1 MGTKRNNKII
11 QTKKK
16 ICDEVWNEQLY
27 LKFRSLIDV
36 RNSDVKTKVD
46 LVACRIYW
54 INKTPC
60 EITNENV
67 FFVINLRTV
76 HPYSQWHYSRFWIA
90 IFLLQDSFW
99 RVWWFFAQKNNACT
113 FWLNQIGHEN
123 IPLPFSH

>member
-1 MGTKRNNKII
+1 MGTKRNHEMI
-11 QTKKK
+11 QTKK

-27 LKFRSLIDV
+27 LKFHSLIDV

-67 FFVINLRTV
+67 YRCYQFT
-76 HPYSQWHYSRFWIA
+76 
-90 IFLLQDSFW
+90 
-99 RVWWFFAQKNNACT
+99 
-113 FWLNQIGHEN
+113 
-123 IPLPFSH
+123 

>member
-67 FFVINLRTV
+67 NRCYQFT
-76 HPYSQWHYSRFWIA
+76 
-90 IFLLQDSFW
+90 
-99 RVWWFFAQKNNACT
+99 
-113 FWLNQIGHEN
+113 
-123 IPLPFSH
+123 